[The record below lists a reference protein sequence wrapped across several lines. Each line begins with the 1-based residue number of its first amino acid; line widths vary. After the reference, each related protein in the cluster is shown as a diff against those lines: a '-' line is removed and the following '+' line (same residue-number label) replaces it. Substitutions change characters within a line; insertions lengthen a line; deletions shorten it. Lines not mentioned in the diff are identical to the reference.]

1 MSLIDIQKDTVS
13 ATDKGLVRERNE
25 DSCGLTETPNGVL
38 CTVCDGMGGHAG
50 GEQASQIAVE
60 CITQF
65 MSRERYA
72 DVRRAMR
79 DALEFANMQIL
90 GAAAEHPE
98 LQGMGTTVCIL
109 LVQDDKAWIAHA
121 GDSRIY
127 LYVAAEKRL
136 HRLTKD
142 HSYVQGLVDQGII
155 YAEEAETHP
164 DKNRIVKALGI
175 RETLNPEIAENPVLP
190 ARGDIFLVCS
200 DGLSGMV
207 ADKEVEK
214 ILAANTDLKAKEAA
228 LMAAAKAGGGTDNI
242 TFQLARIS
250 HSPHRKSVFESKN
263 VIAKPKQKAN
273 ILSYRNMLSL
283 AVIIAASI
291 LGGVWVGKTLT
302 GTEYQKE
309 QETAAPVQ
317 PDELKT
323 DTTDIKTDTTAVKSD
338 TIVKPAADSDSIR
351 KIFKEKEKPKSRT
364 KQKNFDEDTLP
375 KLKVTV
381 SENNSIL

>member
-50 GEQASQIAVE
+50 GEQASRIAVD

-65 MSRERYA
+65 MSHELYA
-72 DVRRAMR
+72 DVRGAMR

-98 LQGMGTTVCIL
+98 LQGMGTTACIL

-155 YAEEAETHP
+155 YEEEAETHP

-175 RETLNPEIAENPVLP
+175 RETLNPEVAENPILP
-190 ARGDIFLVCS
+190 ARDDIFLVCS

-207 ADKEVEK
+207 SDKEIEK
-214 ILAANTDLKAKEAA
+214 ILADKTDLKAKEAA
-228 LMAAAKAGGGTDNI
+228 LMEAAKAGGGTDNI

-250 HSPHRKSVFESKN
+250 HSPHRKSVYPRLAKFQKYGKSDTKTP
-263 VIAKPKQKAN
+263 VIRKII
-273 ILSYRNMLSL
+273 ILA
-283 AVIIAASI
+283 AVVAASI
-291 LGGVWVGKTLT
+291 LAGIWIGKSGQTNPEKLT
-302 GTEYQKE
+302 T
-309 QETAAPVQ
+309 P
-317 PDELKT
+317 T
-323 DTTDIKTDTTAVKSD
+323 DPTKIEIKN
-338 TIVKPAADSDSIR
+338 DSI
-351 KIFKEKEKPKSRT
+351 PTNGSVPDN
-364 KQKNFDEDTLP
+364 Q
-375 KLKVTV
+375 
-381 SENNSIL
+381 NNPDYQD

>member
-1 MSLIDIQKDTVS
+1 MKLLNISTDTLS

-25 DSCGLTETPNGVL
+25 DSCGLTETPNGTL
-38 CTVCDGMGGHAG
+38 CVVCDGMGGHAG

-65 MSRERYA
+65 MSRERS
-72 DVRRAMR
+72 DVREAMR

-90 GAAAEHPE
+90 GAAAEHSE
-98 LQGMGTTVCIL
+98 FQGMGTTACVL

-155 YAEEAETHP
+155 YEEEAETHP

-175 RETLNPEIAENPVLP
+175 RETLNPEVAENSILP

-207 ADKEVEK
+207 PDKEIEK
-214 ILAANTDLKAKEAA
+214 ILADKTDLKAKEAA

-250 HSPHRKSVFESKN
+250 QSPHRKSVYPRLAKFQKCGKSESRN
-263 VIAKPKQKAN
+263 GLTIRQWVIF
-273 ILSYRNMLSL
+273 
-283 AVIIAASI
+283 AVIVVGCI
-291 LGGVWVGKTLT
+291 LAGFLIGKTCKT
-302 GTEYQKE
+302 NPEKPITPSDSTTIEIQKDTVPKNRE
-309 QETAAPVQ
+309 NHNNPINQAS
-317 PDELKT
+317 DKT
-323 DTTDIKTDTTAVKSD
+323 DSDTT
-338 TIVKPAADSDSIR
+338 
-351 KIFKEKEKPKSRT
+351 
-364 KQKNFDEDTLP
+364 
-375 KLKVTV
+375 KL
-381 SENNSIL
+381 

>member
-1 MSLIDIQKDTVS
+1 
-13 ATDKGLVRERNE
+13 
-25 DSCGLTETPNGVL
+25 
-38 CTVCDGMGGHAG
+38 
-50 GEQASQIAVE
+50 
-60 CITQF
+60 

-72 DVRRAMR
+72 DVRGAMR

-98 LQGMGTTVCIL
+98 LQGMGTTACIL

-155 YAEEAETHP
+155 YEEEAETHP

-175 RETLNPEIAENPVLP
+175 RETLNPEVAENPILP

-207 ADKEVEK
+207 PDKEMEK

-228 LMAAAKAGGGTDNI
+228 LMEAAKAGGGTDNI

-250 HSPHRKSVFESKN
+250 HSPHRKSVYLTPTLSKGEGE
-263 VIAKPKQKAN
+263 KPLKIRN
-273 ILSYRNMLSL
+273 ILIL
-283 AVIIAASI
+283 AIVVAASVLAGI
-291 LGGVWVGKTLT
+291 WIGRKGNTQSEKLTTPIDSTKTEIKNDSIPT
-302 GTEYQKE
+302 NDSV
-309 QETAAPVQ
+309 PVNQ
-317 PDELKT
+317 DNQNNPVNQD
-323 DTTDIKTDTTAVKSD
+323 SD
-338 TIVKPAADSDSIR
+338 TMNQK
-351 KIFKEKEKPKSRT
+351 
-364 KQKNFDEDTLP
+364 KQINHSSNGEQT
-375 KLKVTV
+375 
-381 SENNSIL
+381 EI